1 MERNVF
7 QRLTCGHQGAAFWAY
22 DRFKE
27 LKMALMWPKNYI
39 QQ

>member
-7 QRLTCGHQGAAFWAY
+7 EWLTCGHQGAAFRAY

-27 LKMALMWPKNYI
+27 LKMALMWPNDHI
-39 QQ
+39 QH